1 MKPLEPL
8 STPTLINI
16 KSIKTNLTSG
26 YKWPPKII
34 LGAGI
39 LGLSFQVLA
48 NPTAT
53 PKAVKMTLKQLLLTI
68 SMCCLVATANA
79 APIDDANAAYRR
91 GDYAQALK
99 IFRPL
104 AAQGNAEAQNT
115 IGSMYHNGQG
125 VTQDYQEA
133 LEWYR
138 LSAAQGDAWGQ
149 YNIGFMYRNGQGV
162 TQDYQEALK
171 WFRLAVA
178 QGEADA
184 QNGIGLMYGNG
195 QGVIQNYQEA
205 LKWYKLAAA
214 QGNAAAQNNIGM
226 MYHNGLGVAQNH
238 QEALKWYRL
247 SAEQGQPNAI
257 ENLKLPDMT
266 SAATATPAAKSAFDM
281 SKVPLVTPMPR
292 PGASITAPSGPGY
305 YSLWDQITDNER
317 KVAPAHPY
325 APFGL
330 IPTSSF
336 DHDFRYL
343 AKPDHE
349 KDIFDPIKRIK
360 LANDWLVSFGG
371 NFWYRHVHET
381 DSRLGSPLTPNN
393 TDNTFNL
400 VRTRLHAD
408 IWYQDKFR
416 LFAEGI
422 DARSFSQ
429 TLAPL
434 AIDANHTDML
444 NLFADIKL
452 ATAKEGVAYV
462 RAGRQELLYGSQ
474 RLISTLDW
482 VNTRRTFQ
490 GVKTFWRNPKL
501 DVDAFWVRPMNVIP
515 SGHNNFDNWD
525 TNRNFYGLWATYKPQ
540 RGHFADLYFLSL
552 DNNNSG
558 VNPGTI
564 GTLNTGNSL
573 VHTVGTRYIGDT
585 NNFLYELEGMYQFG
599 QRSGRDVSAFA
610 IASGT
615 GYRFAT
621 LPMNPQMWLRYDFA
635 SGTSNGGD
643 ITNTSNTFNQLF
655 AFGHYYMGFI
665 DRVGRQNIHDFNS
678 QVTFHPQKWLTVITQ
693 YHRFYLANKTDALYN
708 ASGFASAQDITGQS
722 GSHVGDEMDL
732 RFNIHVSRHQDVL
745 LGYSKLWAGEYLKT
759 NKPGVSPDLFYVQY
773 SLRF

>member
-1 MKPLEPL
+1 MKPLYPL
-8 STPTLINI
+8 SNPASINI
-16 KSIKTNLTSG
+16 KSMKINLTSG
-26 YKWPPKII
+26 HRWSPKII

-53 PKAVKMTLKQLLLTI
+53 PKA
-68 SMCCLVATANA
+68 AA
-79 APIDDANAAYRR
+79 AP
-91 GDYAQALK
+91 
-99 IFRPL
+99 PV
-104 AAQGNAEAQNT
+104 AE
-115 IGSMYHNGQG
+115 
-125 VTQDYQEA
+125 
-133 LEWYR
+133 
-138 LSAAQGDAWGQ
+138 
-149 YNIGFMYRNGQGV
+149 
-162 TQDYQEALK
+162 
-171 WFRLAVA
+171 
-178 QGEADA
+178 
-184 QNGIGLMYGNG
+184 
-195 QGVIQNYQEA
+195 
-205 LKWYKLAAA
+205 
-214 QGNAAAQNNIGM
+214 
-226 MYHNGLGVAQNH
+226 
-238 QEALKWYRL
+238 
-247 SAEQGQPNAI
+247 
-257 ENLKLPDMT
+257 
-266 SAATATPAAKSAFDM
+266 SAFDM

-292 PGASITAPSGPGY
+292 PGVSITPPLGAGY
-305 YSLWDQITDNER
+305 YSLWDQITGNER
-317 KVAPAHPY
+317 KTPPVAPY

-330 IPTSSF
+330 LPTASF
-336 DHDFRYL
+336 DIDFRYL
-343 AKPDHE
+343 AKPGYE
-349 KDIFDPIKRIK
+349 KDLFDPIKRIK
-360 LANDWLVSFGG
+360 LADNWLVSFGG
-371 NFWYRHVHET
+371 NFWYRHVHES
-381 DSRLGSPLTPNN
+381 DSRLTN

-422 DARSFSQ
+422 DSRSFSQ

-434 AIDANHTDML
+434 ASDANHTDML

-462 RAGRQELLYGSQ
+462 RVGRQELLYGSQ

-482 VNTRRTFQ
+482 ANTRRTFQ

-515 SGHNNFDNWD
+515 SGHQNFDNWD

-552 DNNNSG
+552 DNNNSTG
-558 VNPGTI
+558 ANTVIGNLNSVN
-564 GTLNTGNSL
+564 NSL

-599 QRSGRDVSAFA
+599 QRAGRDVSAFA
-610 IASGT
+610 VASGA

-621 LPMNPQMWLRYDFA
+621 LPMNPQTWLRYDFA

-655 AFGHYYMGFI
+655 PFGHYYMGFL
-665 DRVGRQNIHDFNS
+665 DRVGRQNVHDFNS
-678 QVTFHPQKWLTVITQ
+678 QVTFHPQQWLTVIAQ

-708 ASGFASAQDITGQS
+708 AAGFASAQDLTGQS

-732 RFNIHVSRHQDVL
+732 RFNIHVNRHQDVL
-745 LGYSKLWAGEYLKT
+745 LGYSKLWAGEYLKAT
-759 NKPGVSPDLFYVQY
+759 KPGVSPDLFYVQY
-773 SLRF
+773 SFRF